1 MNRPASCLN
10 SAIERF
16 YPKNALFIKHHRKFG
31 PRAGIE
37 YHWRVCKPLLKL
49 ALSAIAVLPL
59 FLVQVIGGA
68 LGILAYIGS
77 TQYRSLFRPQYEAV
91 VKSRHLP
98 LQVWSAAAASGQL
111 FSDSLWIWRNPKKA
125 LSLVEIRDWDLVEAA
140 INEGHGLVMLTPHL
154 GGFEI
159 IPRVLAQ
166 HFPATILY
174 RPSRQE
180 WLNEVVEEGRAYPN
194 MHFVPT
200 NLNGVRQMTRALTRG
215 EAIGI
220 LPDQVPS
227 GGEGVWVPFFGRLAY
242 TTPLPARLA
251 NRNNTPIVMFTAKR
265 KGLGKGWLMQA
276 KRLKPLSNDSTLA
289 ATELNIAIENAILLA
304 PNQFIWAYNRYKHPS
319 GAELPP
325 SN

>member
-1 MNRPASCLN
+1 MR
-10 SAIERF
+10 
-16 YPKNALFIKHHRKFG
+16 
-31 PRAGIE
+31 
-37 YHWRVCKPLLKL
+37 KPLLKL
-49 ALSAIAVLPL
+49 SLNVIAALPL
-59 FLVQVIGGA
+59 AVVQSFGA
-68 LGILAYIGS
+68 LLGILAYLGS
-77 TQYRSLFRPQYEAV
+77 KQYRMLFRPQYDAVMQSQGLPKRLWEAI
-91 VKSRHLP
+91 RG
-98 LQVWSAAAASGQL
+98 SGML
-111 FSDSLWIWRNPKKA
+111 FSDSLWIWRNPEKA
-125 LSLVEIRDWDLVEAA
+125 LRLVEVQNWDLVESAVG
-140 INEGHGLVMLTPHL
+140 EGHGLVMLTPHL

-174 RPSRQE
+174 RPSRQA

-227 GGEGVWVPFFGRLAY
+227 GGEGVWVPFFGRPAY

-251 NRNNTPIVMFTAKR
+251 NRHKTPVIMFTARR
-265 KGLGKGWLMQA
+265 KSLGKGWLMQA
-276 KRLKPLSNDSTLA
+276 TRLAPFSEDPAIA
-289 ATELNIAIENAILLA
+289 AEELNKAIEVAVLTA
-304 PNQFIWAYNRYKHPS
+304 PNQFIWAYNRYKHPT

-325 SN
+325 RN

>member
-1 MNRPASCLN
+1 M
-10 SAIERF
+10 
-16 YPKNALFIKHHRKFG
+16 
-31 PRAGIE
+31 
-37 YHWRVCKPLLKL
+37 
-49 ALSAIAVLPL
+49 
-59 FLVQVIGGA
+59 
-68 LGILAYIGS
+68 
-77 TQYRSLFRPQYEAV
+77 LFR
-91 VKSRHLP
+91 S
-98 LQVWSAAAASGQL
+98 
-111 FSDSLWIWRNPKKA
+111 WRNPQKA
-125 LSLVEIRDWDLVEAA
+125 LRLVEVQNWDLVQSA

-227 GGEGVWVPFFGRLAY
+227 GGEGVWVPFFGRPAY

-251 NRNNTPIVMFTAKR
+251 NRNNTPVVMFTAKR
-265 KGLGKGWLMQA
+265 KGMGKGWVMQA
-276 KRLKPLSNDSTLA
+276 KRLAPFSEDATIA
-289 ATELNIAIENAILLA
+289 AAELNIAIENAVLVA
-304 PNQFIWAYNRYKHPS
+304 PEQFIWSYNRYKHPL

-325 SN
+325 ST

>member
-1 MNRPASCLN
+1 V
-10 SAIERF
+10 
-16 YPKNALFIKHHRKFG
+16 RKL
-31 PRAGIE
+31 
-37 YHWRVCKPLLKL
+37 LLKTSL
-49 ALSAIAVLPL
+49 NLIAALPL
-59 FLVQVIGGA
+59 AVVQV
-68 LGILAYIGS
+68 LGSLLGMLAYVGS
-77 TQYRSLFRPQYEAV
+77 KQYRSLFRPQYESV
-91 VKSRHLP
+91 VNARKLP
-98 LQVWSAAAASGQL
+98 FKLWSAVRASGML
-111 FSDSLWIWRNPKKA
+111 FSDSLWIWRNPQKA
-125 LSLVEIRDWDLVEAA
+125 LKRVEVQDWDVVEAA
-140 INEGHGLVMLTPHL
+140 MNEGHGLVMLTPHL

-227 GGEGVWVPFFGRLAY
+227 GGEGVWVPFFGRPAY

-251 NRNNTPIVMFTAKR
+251 NRNQTPVIMFTAKR
-265 KGLGKGWLMQA
+265 KSIGQGWLMQA
-276 KRLKPLSNDSTLA
+276 TRLESLSDDATTA
-289 ATELNIAIENAILLA
+289 AAQLNIAIENAVLIA
-304 PNQFIWAYNRYKHPS
+304 PEQFIWSYNRYKHPA

-325 SN
+325 SQ

>member
-1 MNRPASCLN
+1 M
-10 SAIERF
+10 
-16 YPKNALFIKHHRKFG
+16 RKL
-31 PRAGIE
+31 
-37 YHWRVCKPLLKL
+37 LLKL
-49 ALSAIAVLPL
+49 CLSAIAVLPL
-59 FLVQVIGGA
+59 ALVQVIGSF
-68 LGILAYIGS
+68 LGMLAYVGS
-77 TQYRSLFRPQYEAV
+77 KQYRSLFRPQYEAV
-91 VKSRHLP
+91 VRVRGLP
-98 LQVWSAAAASGQL
+98 FKLWEAVRASGML
-111 FSDSLWIWRNPKKA
+111 FSDSLWIWRNPQKA
-125 LSLVEIRDWDLVEAA
+125 LALVDVQNWDLVETA

-227 GGEGVWVPFFGRLAY
+227 GGEGVWVPLFGRPAY

-251 NRNNTPIVMFTAKR
+251 NRNNTPVVMFTAKR
-265 KGLGKGWLMQA
+265 KGIGRGWLMQA
-276 KRLKPLSNDSTLA
+276 IRLAPLSEDASIA
-289 ATELNIAIENAILLA
+289 AAELNIAIENAVLVA
-304 PNQFIWAYNRYKHPS
+304 PEQFIWSYNRYKHPA

>member
-1 MNRPASCLN
+1 V
-10 SAIERF
+10 
-16 YPKNALFIKHHRKFG
+16 RKL
-31 PRAGIE
+31 
-37 YHWRVCKPLLKL
+37 LLKL
-49 ALSAIAVLPL
+49 SLHLIAVLPL
-59 FLVQVIGGA
+59 AVLQVIGSG
-68 LGILAYIGS
+68 LGLLAYVCS
-77 TQYRSLFRPQYEAV
+77 KQFRSLFRPQYEAV
-91 VKSRHLP
+91 VKSHHLP
-98 LQVWSAAAASGQL
+98 SKLWQAVRASGML
-111 FSDSLWIWRNPKKA
+111 FSDSLWIWRNPQKA
-125 LSLVEIRDWDLVEAA
+125 LQLVEVQNWDVVESA

-180 WLNEVVEEGRAYPN
+180 WLNEVVETGRAYPN

-200 NLNGVRQMTRALTRG
+200 NLYGVRQMTRALTRG

-227 GGEGVWVPFFGRLAY
+227 GGEGVWVPFFGRPAY

-251 NRNNTPIVMFTAKR
+251 NRNNTPVVMFTAKR
-265 KGLGKGWLMQA
+265 KGIGKGWLMQA
-276 KRLKPLSNDSTLA
+276 TRLAPLSEDANIA
-289 ATELNIAIENAILLA
+289 AAELNVALENAVLVA
-304 PNQFIWAYNRYKHPS
+304 PEQFIWSYNRYKHPT

>member
-1 MNRPASCLN
+1 VRKLLFKLCL
-10 SAIERF
+10 STIAI
-16 YPKNALFIKHHRKFG
+16 
-31 PRAGIE
+31 
-37 YHWRVCKPLLKL
+37 
-49 ALSAIAVLPL
+49 LPL
-59 FLVQVIGGA
+59 AVVQAIGA
-68 LGILAYIGS
+68 ILGVLAYVGS
-77 TQYRSLFRPQYEAV
+77 KHYRSLFRPQYEAV
-91 VKSRHLP
+91 VIARGLP
-98 LQVWSAAAASGQL
+98 FKLWAAVRASGML
-111 FSDSLWIWRNPKKA
+111 FSDSLWIWRNPQKA
-125 LSLVEIRDWDLVEAA
+125 LALVEVQNWKLVEAA
-140 INEGHGLVMLTPHL
+140 ISEGHGLVMLTPHL

-227 GGEGVWVPFFGRLAY
+227 GGEGVWVPFFGRPAY

-251 NRNNTPIVMFTAKR
+251 NRNNTPVVMFTAKR

-276 KRLKPLSNDSTLA
+276 TRLEPLSEDASTSA
-289 ATELNIAIENAILLA
+289 AELNIAIENAVLVA
-304 PNQFIWAYNRYKHPS
+304 PEQFIWSYNRYKHPA

>member
-1 MNRPASCLN
+1 MQKLILKFTLN
-10 SAIERF
+10 
-16 YPKNALFIKHHRKFG
+16 
-31 PRAGIE
+31 
-37 YHWRVCKPLLKL
+37 
-49 ALSAIAVLPL
+49 AIAALPL
-59 FLVQVIGGA
+59 AALQIIGAIMGTLVYV
-68 LGILAYIGS
+68 GS
-77 TQYRSLFRPQYEAV
+77 KQYRSLFRPQYENV
-91 VKSRHLP
+91 VSTRKLP
-98 LQVWSAAAASGQL
+98 FKLWAAIRASGML
-111 FSDSLWIWRNPKKA
+111 FLDSLWIWRNPEKA
-125 LSLVEIRDWDLVEAA
+125 LKLVEVEDWDLVESA
-140 INEGHGLVMLTPHL
+140 ISEGHGLVMLTPHL

-200 NLNGVRQMTRALTRG
+200 NLNGVRQMSRALTRG

-227 GGEGVWVPFFGRLAY
+227 GGEGVWVPFFERPAY

-265 KGLGKGWLMQA
+265 KGIGKGWLMQA
-276 KRLKPLSNDSTLA
+276 TRLTPLSEDTYIA
-289 ATELNIAIENAILLA
+289 ATQINVAIENAVLVA
-304 PNQFIWAYNRYKHPS
+304 PEQFIWSYNRYKHPA

-325 SN
+325 SNQ

>member
-1 MNRPASCLN
+1 MRKLFLN
-10 SAIERF
+10 LIL
-16 YPKNALFIKHHRKFG
+16 N
-31 PRAGIE
+31 
-37 YHWRVCKPLLKL
+37 V
-49 ALSAIAVLPL
+49 IAVLPL
-59 FLVQVIGGA
+59 FLVQAIGA
-68 LGILAYIGS
+68 TLGILAYIGS
-77 TQYRSLFRPQYEAV
+77 KHYRSLFRPQYEAV
-91 VKSRHLP
+91 VNRYQLP
-98 LQVWSAAAASGQL
+98 LQIWSAAAASGQL
-111 FSDSLWIWRNPKKA
+111 FSDSLWIWRNPQKA
-125 LSLVEIRDWDLVEAA
+125 LELVEVQDWALVEAA
-140 INEGHGLVMLTPHL
+140 IQEGHGLVMLTPHL

-174 RPSRQE
+174 RPSRQA
-180 WLNEVVEEGRAYPN
+180 WLNDVVEEGRAYPN

-200 NLNGVRQMTRALTRG
+200 NLHGVRQMTRALARG

-227 GGEGVWVPFFGRLAY
+227 GGEGVWVPFFGRPAY

-251 NRNNTPIVMFTAKR
+251 NRNNTPVVMFTAKR

-276 KRLKPLSNDSTLA
+276 KRLEPLSEDSSIA
-289 ATELNIAIENAILLA
+289 AAELNVAIENAILVA

-325 SN
+325 SK

>member
-1 MNRPASCLN
+1 MQKL
-10 SAIERF
+10 
-16 YPKNALFIKHHRKFG
+16 
-31 PRAGIE
+31 
-37 YHWRVCKPLLKL
+37 LLKL
-49 ALSAIAVLPL
+49 SLAVIAVLPL
-59 FLVQVIGGA
+59 FLAQAIGA
-68 LGILAYIGS
+68 VLGVLAYVGS
-77 TQYRSLFRPQYEAV
+77 QQYRSLFRPQYETA
-91 VKSRHLP
+91 VKSRHFP
-98 LQVWSAAAASGQL
+98 LQIWRAVAASGQL

-125 LSLVEIRDWDLVEAA
+125 LELVEVQNWDLVEVA
-140 INEGHGLVMLTPHL
+140 IKEGHGLVMLTPHL

-180 WLNEVVEEGRAYPN
+180 WLNEIVEAGRAYPN

-200 NLNGVRQMTRALTRG
+200 NLNGVRQMTRALTHG

-227 GGEGVWVPFFGRLAY
+227 GGEGVWAPFFGRPAY

-251 NRNNTPIVMFTAKR
+251 NRNDTPVVMFTAKR
-265 KGLGKGWLMQA
+265 KNLGKGWLMQA
-276 KRLKPLSNDSTLA
+276 KRLEPLSEDSTIA
-289 ATELNIAIENAILLA
+289 ATEINIAIENAILVA
-304 PNQFIWAYNRYKHPS
+304 PNQFIWAYNRYKHPI

>member
-1 MNRPASCLN
+1 
-10 SAIERF
+10 
-16 YPKNALFIKHHRKFG
+16 
-31 PRAGIE
+31 
-37 YHWRVCKPLLKL
+37 
-49 ALSAIAVLPL
+49 
-59 FLVQVIGGA
+59 LVQIIGA
-68 LGILAYIGS
+68 FLGMLAYVGS
-77 TQYRSLFRPQYEAV
+77 KQYRSLFRPQYEAV
-91 VKSRHLP
+91 VHARKLP
-98 LQVWSAAAASGQL
+98 FKLWEAIRASGML
-111 FSDSLWIWRNPKKA
+111 FSDSLWIWRNPQKA
-125 LSLVEIRDWDLVEAA
+125 LKLVEVQNWDVVEAA
-140 INEGHGLVMLTPHL
+140 IGEGHGLVMLTPHL

-174 RPSRQE
+174 RPSRQA

-227 GGEGVWVPFFGRLAY
+227 GGEGVWVPFFGRPAY

-251 NRNNTPIVMFTAKR
+251 NRNNTPVVMFTAMR
-265 KGLGKGWLMQA
+265 KGLGQGWLMQA
-276 KRLKPLSNDSTLA
+276 TRLAPLSEDANTA
-289 ATELNIAIENAILLA
+289 AAELNVAIENAVLVA
-304 PNQFIWAYNRYKHPS
+304 PEQFIWSYNRYKHPA

>member
-1 MNRPASCLN
+1 M
-10 SAIERF
+10 
-16 YPKNALFIKHHRKFG
+16 RK
-31 PRAGIE
+31 I
-37 YHWRVCKPLLKL
+37 LLKTSL
-49 ALSAIAVLPL
+49 NAIAALPL
-59 FLVQVIGGA
+59 AATQVLGSFLG
-68 LGILAYIGS
+68 LLAYVGS
-77 TQYRSLFRPQYEAV
+77 KQYRSLFRPQYEAV
-91 VKSRHLP
+91 VNARNLP
-98 LQVWSAAAASGQL
+98 FKLWEAIRASGML
-111 FSDSLWIWRNPKKA
+111 FSDSLWIWRNPQKA
-125 LSLVEIRDWDLVEAA
+125 LQLVEIQNWGLVETA
-140 INEGHGLVMLTPHL
+140 IQEGHGLVMLTPHL

-166 HFPATILY
+166 YFPATILY

-227 GGEGVWVPFFGRLAY
+227 GGEGVWVPFFGRPAY

-251 NRNNTPIVMFTAKR
+251 NRNKTPVVMFTAKR
-265 KGLGKGWLMQA
+265 KAIGKGWLMQA
-276 KRLKPLSNDSTLA
+276 TRLPTLSEDPNAA
-289 ATELNIAIENAILLA
+289 ATELNTAIENAILVA
-304 PNQFIWAYNRYKHPS
+304 PEQFIWSYNRYKHPA

-325 SN
+325 SVS

>member
-1 MNRPASCLN
+1 VR
-10 SAIERF
+10 
-16 YPKNALFIKHHRKFG
+16 
-31 PRAGIE
+31 
-37 YHWRVCKPLLKL
+37 KPLLKL
-49 ALSAIAVLPL
+49 SLNLIAALPL
-59 FLVQVIGGA
+59 SIAQAIGAFLGV
-68 LGILAYIGS
+68 LAYLGS
-77 TQYRSLFRPQYEAV
+77 SHYRSLFRPQYQTVVTAKNLPFKLWEAI
-91 VKSRHLP
+91 R
-98 LQVWSAAAASGQL
+98 ASGML
-111 FSDSLWIWRNPKKA
+111 FSDSLWIWRNPQKA
-125 LSLVEIRDWDLVEAA
+125 LALVEVQNWDVVEAA

-174 RPSRQE
+174 RPSRQA

-227 GGEGVWVPFFGRLAY
+227 GGEGVWVPFFGRPAY

-251 NRNNTPIVMFTAKR
+251 NRNNTPVVMFTAKR
-265 KGLGKGWLMQA
+265 KGLGQGWLMQA
-276 KRLKPLSNDSTLA
+276 TRLSPLSEDATIGA
-289 ATELNIAIENAILLA
+289 AELNVAIENAVLVA
-304 PNQFIWAYNRYKHPS
+304 PEQFIWSYNRYKHPS

-325 SN
+325 NS

>member
-1 MNRPASCLN
+1 MQ
-10 SAIERF
+10 
-16 YPKNALFIKHHRKFG
+16 K
-31 PRAGIE
+31 
-37 YHWRVCKPLLKL
+37 LLHLSLHTL
-49 ALSAIAVLPL
+49 ALLPL
-59 FLVQVIGGA
+59 ALTQVIGSFFG
-68 LGILAYIGS
+68 LLAYAGS
-77 TQYRSLFRPQYEAV
+77 KQYRALFRPQYEAV
-91 VKSRHLP
+91 VQVHRLP
-98 LQVWSAAAASGQL
+98 FKLWEAIRASGML
-111 FSDSLWIWRNPKKA
+111 FSDSLWIWRNPQKA
-125 LSLVEIRDWDLVEAA
+125 LQLVEVQNWDVVEAA
-140 INEGHGLVMLTPHL
+140 MNEGHGLVMLTPHL

-180 WLNEVVEEGRAYPN
+180 WLNEVVETGRAYPN

-251 NRNNTPIVMFTAKR
+251 NRNHTPAVMFTAKR
-265 KGLGKGWLMQA
+265 KGIGKGWLMQA
-276 KRLKPLSNDSTLA
+276 TRLEPFSEDANIA
-289 ATELNIAIENAILLA
+289 AAELNVAIENAVLVA
-304 PNQFIWAYNRYKHPS
+304 PEQFIWSYNRYKHPT

>member
-1 MNRPASCLN
+1 V
-10 SAIERF
+10 
-16 YPKNALFIKHHRKFG
+16 RKL
-31 PRAGIE
+31 
-37 YHWRVCKPLLKL
+37 LLKTSL
-49 ALSAIAVLPL
+49 NLIAALPL
-59 FLVQVIGGA
+59 AAVQV
-68 LGILAYIGS
+68 LGSLLGMLAYAGS
-77 TQYRSLFRPQYEAV
+77 KQYRSLFRPQYESV
-91 VKSRHLP
+91 VNARKLP
-98 LQVWSAAAASGQL
+98 FKLWSAIKASGML
-111 FSDSLWIWRNPKKA
+111 FSDSLWIWRNPQKA
-125 LSLVEIRDWDLVEAA
+125 LKRVEVQNWDVVENA

-174 RPSRQE
+174 RPSRQQ

-227 GGEGVWVPFFGRLAY
+227 GGEGVWVPFFGRPAY

-251 NRNNTPIVMFTAKR
+251 NRNQTPVIMFTAKR
-265 KGLGKGWLMQA
+265 KRIGQGWLMQA
-276 KRLKPLSNDSTLA
+276 TRLEPLSEDA
-289 ATELNIAIENAILLA
+289 ATAASQLNLAIENAVLIA
-304 PNQFIWAYNRYKHPS
+304 PEQFIWSYNRYKHPA

-325 SN
+325 SQ